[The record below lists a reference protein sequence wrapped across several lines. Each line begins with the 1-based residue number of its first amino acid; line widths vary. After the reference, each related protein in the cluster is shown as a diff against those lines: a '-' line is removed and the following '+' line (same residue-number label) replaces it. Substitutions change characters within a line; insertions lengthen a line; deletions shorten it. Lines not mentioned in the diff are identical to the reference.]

1 MQKMTF
7 EELERHELEPMESST
22 FRVCDELTSRIDGAS
37 MLNGFWSPK
46 KVVAGKI
53 EQKKNFANNKSNISQ
68 YIWLGRADL

>member
-37 MLNGFWSPK
+37 MLNGF
-46 KVVAGKI
+46 
-53 EQKKNFANNKSNISQ
+53 
-68 YIWLGRADL
+68 